1 MDLQKPTVM
10 VIEDEKLL
18 LQAIAKKLEINGIKY
33 VSCIGGQQAFDYLTN
48 SLQLPDL
55 IWLDYYLRDMNG
67 LEVMEKLKKNPK
79 WANIPVIIVSN
90 SADKNK
96 VSSILALGA
105 SKYFLKTEYRLD
117 EIVNAI
123 LEMIDKKALQ

>member
-1 MDLQKPTVM
+1 MSLQKPIVM
-10 VIEDEKLL
+10 VVEDEKLL
-18 LQAIAKKLEINGIKY
+18 LQAITKKLELNGIEC
-33 VSCIGGQQAFDYLTN
+33 VSCFGGQQAFDCLKN
-48 SLQLPDL
+48 FSQLPDL

-117 EIVNAI
+117 EIINAI
-123 LEMIDKKALQ
+123 LEMINKKALR